1 MGVALRTGEPQRD
14 NEVVIERPD
23 GSRIIVLVNVELLR
37 SPGGELEGA
46 IASFQDITGRKRI
59 EEALASRVDEQ
70 AALYQFSNQLQ
81 RATSFADI
89 HEAALD
95 AIIRALRCQRASI
108 LLGDEAGKMRFVA
121 WRGLSADY
129 RRAVAGHS
137 PWPHNADD
145 PQPIAVEDVE
155 SAGLDAAVK
164 AIAKAEGIAA
174 LAFIPLVT
182 DAKLVGKFMAYYP
195 LAILSPTRNSVSVLP
210 SPANLGAVLS
220 ACVPKRRAAAP
231 RKSSAMSRRFCK
243 RSSIE
248 FPSWSPATN
257 PTRKSCVLI
266 PHSRAR
272 WGGPHRRSPAS
283 RSWRHATRTRNI
295 ASA

>member
-37 SPGGELEGA
+37 SPGGELEWA

-121 WRGLSADY
+121 WHGLSADY
-129 RRAVAGHS
+129 RGPSPDIPRGRTTRTIHSLLRSRMSRAPALTRPSRRSRRRKES
-137 PWPHNADD
+137 PRSPSFRW
-145 PQPIAVEDVE
+145 
-155 SAGLDAAVK
+155 
-164 AIAKAEGIAA
+164 
-174 LAFIPLVT
+174 
-182 DAKLVGKFMAYYP
+182 
-195 LAILSPTRNSVSVLP
+195 SPTP
-210 SPANLGAVLS
+210 S
-220 ACVPKRRAAAP
+220 
-231 RKSSAMSRRFCK
+231 SSASLWRTTRSPYFHRRGTQSRYYHR
-243 RSSIE
+243 
-248 FPSWSPATN
+248 P
-257 PTRKSCVLI
+257 PTR
-266 PHSRAR
+266 
-272 WGGPHRRSPAS
+272 GQY
-283 RSWRHATRTRNI
+283 
-295 ASA
+295 